1 MHIQNFDFAV
11 SLLFFSGQLDIT
23 ICYCVICFSLNLIC
37 ENANDQPP
45 NKMSGKTNRTHQLR
59 NDNMLHQIYERIGF
73 DWIQNAQ
80 YNRFGAEWVLRGY
93 RVTITKRIWKAISY
107 AKIAT
112 PPRVWFSL
120 FLVLFLL
127 LLFTMPIFCF
137 FKRHKQIHDNNDLCL
152 VMMMKWVRRCI
163 FSCLCVRLFEIK
175 TRPAKRKTR

>member
-1 MHIQNFDFAV
+1 MYCGSIESRKSNQCVHFIINVKFRWHTVWISPLKCSNRLFRIWYHADNAIRMHIQNFDFAV

-80 YNRFGAEWVLRGY
+80 YNRFGAE
-93 RVTITKRIWKAISY
+93 
-107 AKIAT
+107 
-112 PPRVWFSL
+112 
-120 FLVLFLL
+120 
-127 LLFTMPIFCF
+127 
-137 FKRHKQIHDNNDLCL
+137 
-152 VMMMKWVRRCI
+152 
-163 FSCLCVRLFEIK
+163 
-175 TRPAKRKTR
+175 